1 LLGVEENHTGGKNGS
16 DESVNGTNRSEKGSG
31 ALVFLAVLLLLLLVG
46 SLVVSWKR
54 WEGQAPIARF
64 DHEFKSL
71 GRSPILS
78 LVVEDAGS
86 GLRSISVV
94 LKQKE
99 QSIPLVEEQYPGPSS
114 LAFWRTGSLKSANF
128 EIGKLIKEKY
138 QVQEGPASLNVSV
151 SDYALR
157 NFFRGNQTRFQR
169 DFVFD
174 IYPPKLE
181 LLSGQHYINQGGS
194 ECVVY
199 RVSPDAEVSGVQAGP
214 YFFPA
219 YPANSADPNIKFCL
233 FAFAYNIPTDSPL
246 KVIARDEA
254 GNEASAGFWYKLFPK
269 KFRSSDMKLDDSF
282 LQKVVP
288 EIMSHTPEIK
298 DQGDLVKTYVEIN
311 SRLRQL
317 DHAAIRE
324 LCKKSAP
331 RFLWDG
337 AFLQL
342 SNSKVESLFAD
353 HRTYFYQGKKIDQQD
368 HVGFDLSVV
377 QQYPIESSND
387 GVVVYADYFG
397 IYGNCVM
404 VDHGCG
410 LLSLYGHLSSIN
422 VKVGQQVKKKEVL
435 GRSGATGLAG
445 GDHLHFGLFLQGVPV
460 NPTEWWDGKWIK
472 DHVLDRIK
480 AASEQKAGA

>member
-1 LLGVEENHTGGKNGS
+1 MVK
-16 DESVNGTNRSEKGSG
+16 SVNRTIQSQKGIG
-31 ALVFLAVLLLLLLVG
+31 ILFFLAVLLGLILVG
-46 SLVVSWKR
+46 SLVGSWKR
-54 WEGQAPIARF
+54 WEGQPPTVRF
-64 DHEFKSL
+64 DHDFKAL
-71 GRSPILS
+71 GRSPSLS
-78 LVVEDAGS
+78 LVVEDAGT
-86 GLRSISVV
+86 GLRNVSVT

-114 LAFWRTGSLKSANF
+114 FTFWRTGSQKSATF

-138 QVQEGPASLNVSV
+138 QIQEGPASLTVSA
-151 SDYALR
+151 SDYTLR
-157 NFFRGNQTRFQR
+157 NFFRGNESHLQR

-174 IYPPKLE
+174 IYPPRLE

-214 YFFPA
+214 NFFPA
-219 YPANSADPNIKFCL
+219 YPANLPDANIKFCL

-246 KVIARDEA
+246 KIVARDAA

-269 KFRSSDMKLDDSF
+269 KFRSSNMKIDEGF

-288 EIMSHTPEIK
+288 EIMSHSPEIK

-311 SRLRQL
+311 SKLRQIN
-317 DHAAIRE
+317 HAAIAE
-324 LCKKSAP
+324 LSRKSAP

-353 HRTYFYQGKKIDQQD
+353 HRTYFYQEKKIDQQD

-377 QQYPIESSND
+377 QQYPIECSND
-387 GVVVYADYFG
+387 GVVLYADYFG
-397 IYGNCVM
+397 IYGNCVI

-480 AASEQKAGA
+480 AASEQKAGTQG